1 MPLPQPEVT
10 APQRSRWM
18 PRPTLAR
25 KVFLALA
32 CMLVALLLVFVALS
46 RLGLQRGLGAYVAEI
61 ELSRMDWLA
70 TRLEQAYA
78 KDGSWEFLQ
87 QDPQAWF
94 RLQMPG
100 ELLRPSGNGIHAD
113 AGGPPPDGFRPRAPT
128 GLDGPLGPPPGPPR
142 DQGPGPGPGPAGG
155 MQAQLDVLPQR
166 HAPPPPP
173 DAPNDPRARS
183 DSVYA
188 RMALLDPQTFKHL
201 AGNAIDSAT
210 AARRPLLHG
219 RQVVAYLAIAPLAST
234 QTDAG
239 RAFIA
244 QQSTFVVVSGLVGLV
259 LALLISW
266 QLTRRWLAPIR
277 ALMAGSR
284 AVAQGQLGTRVP
296 VQGNDELAT
305 LTRSFNT
312 MAEQLSDTQAQHQ
325 RWLADVAHE
334 LRTPLAAMRAEIE
347 AVQDGVRPFS
357 PPTAQRLHRQVLRLG
372 QLVDDLRLSMNT
384 LADVQLRDGMR
395 PLDCLLEAAR
405 LMESRFQQAGLSLD
419 LAPLTELAQK
429 THWSMPADPAR
440 LHQVFINLLEN
451 SLQYTQPGGSVRIAA
466 VLLPAASPGQPQ
478 PQLLIR
484 VDDSAPG
491 PSTDDMPRLF
501 ERLYRG
507 ESSRD
512 RKHGGSG
519 LGLAICQA
527 IVQAHGGGI
536 TAELSPLGG
545 LRISVVLPLSI
556 GSAGKG
562 PAA

>member
-1 MPLPQPEVT
+1 MQQPHLADT
-10 APQRSRWM
+10 ALTRPAWI

-32 CMLVALLLVFVALS
+32 CMLLALLLVFVGLS

-70 TRLEQAYA
+70 TRLEQTYA
-78 KDGSWEFLQ
+78 KDGSWDFLK

-100 ELLRPSGNGIHAD
+100 ELLHTSRSGAR
-113 AGGPPPDGFRPRAPT
+113 AEEGGPTHNGPKPPDIAGSS
-128 GLDGPLGPPPGPPR
+128 GPLGPPPGPPR
-142 DQGPGPGPGPAGG
+142 GRGPGPAGD
-155 MQAQLDVLPQR
+155 MPSQLDVLPQR
-166 HAPPPPP
+166 YAPPPPP
-173 DAPNDPRARS
+173 DAPNDPRART

-188 RMALLDPQTFKHL
+188 RMALLDPQARVLL
-201 AGNAIDSAT
+201 AGNAMDSAT
-210 AARRPLLHG
+210 AVKRPLLYG
-219 RQVVAYLAIAPLAST
+219 QKVVAYLAIAPLAST

-244 QQSTFVVVSGLVGLV
+244 QQSTFVIVSGLVGLA

-277 ALMAGSR
+277 ALMVGAK
-284 AVAQGQLGTRVP
+284 AVAHGQLDTRVP

-305 LTRSFNT
+305 LTRTFNT
-312 MAEQLSDTQAQHQ
+312 MTQQLSDAQVQHQ

-357 PPTAQRLHRQVLRLG
+357 PPTAQRLHRQVVRLG
-372 QLVDDLRLSMNT
+372 QLVDDLRLSMNMGDAA
-384 LADVQLRDGMR
+384 LPAAELRDGVR
-395 PLDCLLEAAR
+395 PLDCVLEAAR
-405 LMESRFQQAGLSLD
+405 LMESRFAQAGLSLD
-419 LAPLTELAQK
+419 LAALTALAQQ
-429 THWSMPADPAR
+429 THWAMRADPAR
-440 LHQVFINLLEN
+440 LHQVFVNLLEN
-451 SLQYTQPGGSVRIAA
+451 SLQYTRQGGTVQITTALQP
-466 VLLPAASPGQPQ
+466 ASPSIPS
-478 PQLLIR
+478 QLLIYL
-484 VDDSAPG
+484 DDSAPA
-491 PSTDDMPRLF
+491 PSAVDLPRMF

-507 ESSRD
+507 DGSRD

-527 IVQAHGGGI
+527 IVQAHGGSI

-556 GSAGKG
+556 DSAGEG
-562 PAA
+562 QAA

>member
-1 MPLPQPEVT
+1 MPPSPIADAAPTRRTWLPQ
-10 APQRSRWM
+10 
-18 PRPTLAR
+18 PTLAR

-32 CMLVALLLVFVALS
+32 CLLMALLLVFVGLS
-46 RLGLQRGLGAYVAEI
+46 RLGLQRSLGDYVAEI

-78 KDGSWEFLQ
+78 KDGSWQFLA

-100 ELLRPSGNGIHAD
+100 ERAQ
-113 AGGPPPDGFRPRAPT
+113 PP
-128 GLDGPLGPPPGPPR
+128 GPPPGPPGPPR
-142 DQGPGPGPGPAGG
+142 DHGPGPGPGPGG
-155 MQAQLDVLPQR
+155 VQAQLDLLPLR

-173 DAPNDPRARS
+173 DVPNDPRARG

-188 RMALLDPQTFKHL
+188 RMALLDPQTLQHL
-201 AGNAIDSAT
+201 AGNAIDGISA
-210 AARRPLLHG
+210 AKRPLLHG
-219 RQVVAYLAIAPLAST
+219 QAIVAYLAIAPLPST

-277 ALMAGSR
+277 ALMDGAKS
-284 AVAQGQLGTRVP
+284 VAHGRLETRVP

-305 LTRSFNT
+305 LSRSFNA
-312 MAEQLSDTQAQHQ
+312 MAQQLYDTQEQHQ

-347 AVQDGVRPFS
+347 AVQDGVRPFT
-357 PPTAQRLHRQVLRLG
+357 PPTAERLHRQVVRLG
-372 QLVDDLRLSMNT
+372 QLVEDLRASMSDSNNNGPSPT
-384 LADVQLRDGMR
+384 VQLRDGVR
-395 PLDCLLEAAR
+395 PLDSVLEACK
-405 LMESRFQQAGLSLD
+405 LMESRFAQAGLSLD
-419 LAPLTELAQK
+419 LAPLTRLAHEHP
-429 THWSMPADPAR
+429 HWTMQADPAR
-440 LHQVFINLLEN
+440 LHQVFVNLLEN
-451 SLQYTQPGGSVRIAA
+451 SLQYTQQGGLVQIDAG
-466 VLLPAASPGQPQ
+466 LQPAPPAQPKW
-478 PQLLIR
+478 LLIR
-484 VDDSAPG
+484 FDDSAPA
-491 PSTDDMPRLF
+491 PSAADLPRLF

-527 IVQAHGGGI
+527 MVQAHGGSI
-536 TAELSPLGG
+536 SAELSPLGG
-545 LRISVVLPLSI
+545 LRINVLLPLS
-556 GSAGKG
+556 
-562 PAA
+562 

>member
-1 MPLPQPEVT
+1 MPQ
-10 APQRSRWM
+10 
-18 PRPTLAR
+18 PTLAR

-32 CMLVALLLVFVALS
+32 CLLVTLLLVFVGLS
-46 RLGLQRGLGAYVAEI
+46 RLGLQRSLGDYVAEI

-78 KDGSWEFLQ
+78 KDGSWQFLQ

-100 ELLRPSGNGIHAD
+100 ELLGRPGSSAST
-113 AGGPPPDGFRPRAPT
+113 GPEPQTGDG
-128 GLDGPLGPPPGPPR
+128 GPPPGPPGVNR
-142 DQGPGPGPGPAGG
+142 PLGTSGPSGPLEPQGPPPDHGPGAGPGPAGG
-155 MQAQLDVLPQR
+155 MQAQLDLLPQR
-166 HAPPPPP
+166 YAPPPPP
-173 DAPNDPRARS
+173 DAPNDPRART

-188 RMALLDPQTFKHL
+188 RMALLEPQTLKRL
-201 AGNAIDSAT
+201 AGHAIDSAT
-210 AARRPLLHG
+210 AVKRPLFLDQ
-219 RQVVAYLAIAPLAST
+219 RVVAYLAIAPLAST

-244 QQSTFVVVSGLVGLV
+244 QQSTFVIVSGLVGLA

-266 QLTRRWLAPIR
+266 QLTRRWLAPIK
-277 ALMAGSR
+277 ALMQGAR
-284 AVAQGQLGTRVP
+284 AVAQGQLETRVP

-305 LTRSFNT
+305 LTHTFNT
-312 MAEQLSDTQAQHQ
+312 MTQQLFDTQAQHQ

-357 PPTAQRLHRQVLRLG
+357 PPTAERLHRQVVRLG
-372 QLVDDLRLSMNT
+372 QLVDDLRLSMNMSDAT
-384 LADVQLRDGMR
+384 SPAAQLRDGVR
-395 PLDCLLEAAR
+395 PLDSVLEAAR
-405 LMESRFQQAGLSLD
+405 LMESRFVQAGLTLD
-419 LAPLTELAQK
+419 LAPLTAMAQQ
-429 THWSMPADPAR
+429 THWTMRADPAR
-440 LHQVFINLLEN
+440 LHQVFVNLLEN
-451 SLQYTQPGGSVRIAA
+451 SLQYTQRGGTLQIHAE
-466 VLLPAASPGQPQ
+466 LQPAAPPTQPK

-484 VDDSAPG
+484 FDDSAPA
-491 PSTDDMPRLF
+491 PSGADLPRLF

-527 IVQAHGGGI
+527 IVQAHGGSI
-536 TAELSPLGG
+536 TAALSPLGG
-545 LRISVVLPLSI
+545 LRISVVSPLSTD
-556 GSAGKG
+556 SAEDE
-562 PAA
+562 ATA

>member
-1 MPLPQPEVT
+1 MPPHPLADA
-10 APQRSRWM
+10 APARPAWLLQ
-18 PRPTLAR
+18 PTLAR

-32 CMLVALLLVFVALS
+32 ALLVALLLVFVGLS
-46 RLGLQRGLGAYVAEI
+46 RLGLQRSLGDYVAEI

-78 KDGSWEFLQ
+78 KDASWQFLA

-100 ELLRPSGNGIHAD
+100 EGAQ
-113 AGGPPPDGFRPRAPT
+113 PP
-128 GLDGPLGPPPGPPR
+128 GPPPGPPPNH
-142 DQGPGPGPGPAGG
+142 GPGRGPGGPGG
-155 MQAQLDVLPQR
+155 VQAQLDLLPQR

-188 RMALLDPQTFKHL
+188 RMALLAPQTLHVL
-201 AGNAIDSAT
+201 AGNPIHSTT
-210 AARRPLLHG
+210 AAKRPLLHQQ
-219 RQVVAYLAIAPLAST
+219 QVVAYLAIAPLPSN

-244 QQSTFVVVSGLVGLV
+244 QQSVFVVVSGLVGLV

-277 ALMAGSR
+277 ALMDGAQ
-284 AVAQGQLGTRVP
+284 AVAQGRLETRVP
-296 VQGNDELAT
+296 EQGHDELAT
-305 LTRSFNT
+305 LSRSFNT
-312 MAEQLSDTQAQHQ
+312 MAKQLSDTQAQHQ

-347 AVQDGVRPFS
+347 AVQDGVRPFT
-357 PPTAQRLHRQVLRLG
+357 PPTAERLHRQVVRLG
-372 QLVDDLRLSMNT
+372 QLVDDLRASMNMGDAAMPAT
-384 LADVQLRDGMR
+384 ALRDGVH
-395 PLDCLLEAAR
+395 PLDCLLEAAK
-405 LMESRFQQAGLSLD
+405 LMESRFAQAGLSLD
-419 LAPLTELAQK
+419 LAPLTQLAQQ
-429 THWSMPADPAR
+429 THWTLRADPTR
-440 LHQVFINLLEN
+440 LHQVFINILEN
-451 SLQYTQPGGSVRIAA
+451 SLQYTQQGGILQIQAA
-466 VLLPAASPGQPQ
+466 LQAASPNMPSQV
-478 PQLLIR
+478 LIR
-484 VDDSAPG
+484 FDDSAPA
-491 PSTDDMPRLF
+491 PSAADLSHLF

-527 IVQAHGGGI
+527 IVQAHGGSI
-536 TAELSPLGG
+536 TAEPSPLGG
-545 LRISVVLPLSI
+545 LRINVLLPL
-556 GSAGKG
+556 A
-562 PAA
+562 

>member
-1 MPLPQPEVT
+1 MPQPLLVDA
-10 APQRSRWM
+10 APLTPRWM

-25 KVFLALA
+25 KLFLALA
-32 CMLVALLLVFVALS
+32 CLLGALLLVFVGLS
-46 RLGLQRGLGAYVAEI
+46 RLGLQRGLGDYVAEI

-78 KDGSWEFLQ
+78 KEASWEFLE

-100 ELLRPSGNGIHAD
+100 ELLQSSGGGTRAYNSS
-113 AGGPPPDGFRPRAPT
+113 GPPPDGPRPPDLMGAN
-128 GLDGPLGPPPGPPR
+128 GPLGPPPGPPR
-142 DQGPGPGPGPAGG
+142 DHGPGPAGG
-155 MQAQLDVLPQR
+155 VQAQLDLLPQR

-188 RMALLDPQTFKHL
+188 RMALLDPQTLRHL
-201 AGNAIDSAT
+201 AGNSIDSAT
-210 AARRPLLHG
+210 AVKRPLLNG
-219 RQVVAYLAIAPLAST
+219 QMVVAYLAIAPLAST

-239 RAFIA
+239 RAFLA

-277 ALMAGSR
+277 ALMVGAK
-284 AVAQGQLGTRVP
+284 AVAHGQLDTRVP

-305 LTRSFNT
+305 LTRTFNT
-312 MAEQLSDTQAQHQ
+312 MTQQLSDTQVQHQ

-357 PPTAQRLHRQVLRLG
+357 PPTAQRLHRQVVRLG
-372 QLVDDLRLSMNT
+372 QLVEDLRLSMNDDAAL
-384 LADVQLRDGMR
+384 LAAALRDGVR

-405 LMESRFQQAGLSLD
+405 LMESRFQQAGLALD
-419 LAPLTELAQK
+419 LAALAELAQK
-429 THWSMPADPAR
+429 THWTLRADPAR
-440 LHQVFINLLEN
+440 LHQVFVNVLEN
-451 SLQYTQPGGSVRIAA
+451 SLQYTQQGGTVQIAA
-466 VLLPAASPGQPQ
+466 VLLPASPPAQHQ

-484 VDDSAPG
+484 VDDSAPA
-491 PSTDDMPRLF
+491 PSADDLPRLF

-519 LGLAICQA
+519 LGMAICRA
-527 IVQAHGGGI
+527 IVQAHGGRI

-545 LRISVVLPLSI
+545 LRVSMVLPLSVNSTE
-556 GSAGKG
+556 GE
-562 PAA
+562 PAT